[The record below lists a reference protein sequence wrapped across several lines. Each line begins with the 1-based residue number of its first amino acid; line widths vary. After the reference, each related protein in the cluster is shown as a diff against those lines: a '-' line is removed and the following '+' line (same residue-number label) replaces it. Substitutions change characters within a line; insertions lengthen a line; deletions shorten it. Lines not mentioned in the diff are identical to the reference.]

1 MAVDEIAA
9 SLLHQVTTIAGQ
21 VTGRMQEGL
30 ERLDLTG
37 PTANLLWVL
46 NPEDDPQSLRRL
58 ATLLHCDPSNISLL
72 SAQLEERG
80 LAERHPHPRD
90 RRVRTLVLTP
100 EAGRFVS
107 ACLPSSRSV
116 PPSLILTARSSG
128 SCSPCWPRR
137 STVRSEGGHRHLII
151 LEKLM

>member
-100 EAGRFVS
+100 EGRKVRERLLTVV
-107 ACLPSSRSV
+107 AQRS
-116 PPSLILTARSSG
+116 PFADLDGEEQRLLQSLLAKALNG
-128 SCSPCWPRR
+128 PQ
-137 STVRSEGGHRHLII
+137 
-151 LEKLM
+151 